1 MGLAYVMSLPAQTSE
16 DRFRTSLKDVLSGI
30 QEHYG
35 IRIAYDEQDVK
46 DKWVDY
52 GPWRYRGDGEHAL
65 ARVLAM
71 FDLDAEKDASGTY
84 QVRSFQYHE
93 RTPEE
98 GVSDLHR
105 LEGLYADR
113 GAWEKRKAELQQA
126 FRARLGLSGFPKR
139 PASAPRLT
147 ALRKYK
153 DYTVQNFSLETLPG
167 VFICGSIY
175 RPTKVKGRIPV
186 VFNPDGH
193 FDSARYR
200 VDGQLRAANLARMG
214 MLSVSY
220 DLFGWWGESELQVMR
235 HTHFRSHVQPLQV
248 HNATMLF
255 DWILSLPEADTSR
268 VAITGASGGG
278 SQTMLMTALDDR
290 IKVSVPVVMMS
301 SFFAGG
307 CPCESG
313 MGIHLCAGGTNNVE
327 IAAMAAPRPQL
338 VISDGQDWTRLVP
351 VNDMPFLRRTYG
363 FYGAQSGVRD
373 VHFGNEG
380 HDYGMSKRQAM
391 YAFLDEQFGL
401 KGAGL
406 RNGEGIYPETG
417 VVIEPHDNLRA
428 FGPGGK
434 DLPANALHGWEGI
447 EKLVR
452 TYMGE

>member
-1 MGLAYVMSLPAQTSE
+1 MGMAWCLPLFSQTSE
-16 DRFRTSLKDVLSGI
+16 DHFRSPLKEVLQGI
-30 QEHYG
+30 HDRYG
-35 IRIAYDEQDVK
+35 LRIEYDEEQVK

-52 GPWRYRGDGEHAL
+52 APWRYRADGEKTLDRILAL
-65 ARVLAM
+65 S
-71 FDLDAEKDASGTY
+71 DLDAEKDASGTY
-84 QVRSFQYHE
+84 HLRSFQYHE
-93 RTPEE
+93 RSPEE
-98 GVSDLHR
+98 GVADLHR

-113 GAWEKRKAELQQA
+113 MAWENRRAVLRKG
-126 FRARLGLSGFPKR
+126 FRERLGLDGFPKK
-139 PASAPRLT
+139 PTSAPRLT
-147 ALRKYK
+147 PIRKYK
-153 DYTVQNFSLETLPG
+153 DYSVQNFSIETLPG
-167 VFICGSIY
+167 VYLCGSIY
-175 RPTKVKGRIPV
+175 RPLKVKGRMPV

-200 VDGQLRAANLARMG
+200 LDGQYRAANLARMG

-235 HTHFRSHVQPLQV
+235 QAHYSSHVQPLQV

-278 SQTMLMTALDDR
+278 SQAMLMTALDDR

-327 IAAMAAPRPQL
+327 IAAMAAPRPL
-338 VISDGQDWTRLVP
+338 LIISDGQDWTRLVP

-363 FYGAQSGVRD
+363 FYGAGAQVTD
-373 VHFGNEG
+373 VYLGKEG
-380 HDYGMSKRQAM
+380 HDYGTSKRQAM
-391 YAFLDEQFGL
+391 YAFLDRVFRL
-401 KGAGL
+401 NGAGV
-406 RNGEGIYPETG
+406 RTADGIYQETG
-417 VVIEPHDNLRA
+417 VVIEPHDALRA
-428 FGPGGK
+428 FGPGGR
-434 DLPANALHGWEGI
+434 DLPANALHGWEEV

-452 TYMGE
+452 AYMK

>member
-1 MGLAYVMSLPAQTSE
+1 MAQTSE
-16 DRFRTSLKDVLSGI
+16 DHFRTPLKQVLEGI
-30 QEHYG
+30 HDRYAL
-35 IRIAYDEQDVK
+35 RIEYDDDQVK

-52 GPWRYRGDGEHAL
+52 GPWRYRGDGERTL
-65 ARVLAM
+65 TRVLAM
-71 FDLDAEKDASGTY
+71 FDMDAEKDASGVY
-84 QVRSFQYHE
+84 HVRSFQYHE
-93 RTPEE
+93 RSPEE
-98 GVSDLHR
+98 GLADLRR
-105 LEGLYADR
+105 LEGLYSDKA
-113 GAWEKRKAELQQA
+113 GWEQRRAELQQG
-126 FRARLGLSGFPKR
+126 FRRILGLSGFPKK
-139 PASAPRLT
+139 PASAPKLT
-147 ALRKYK
+147 PIRKYK

-167 VFICGSIY
+167 VYLCGSIY
-175 RPTKVKGRIPV
+175 RPLKVKGRIPV

-248 HNATMLF
+248 HNATLLF
-255 DWILSLPEADTSR
+255 DWILSMPEADNAR

-327 IAAMAAPRPQL
+327 MAAMAAPRPQL
-338 VISDGQDWTRLVP
+338 IVSDGDDWTRLVP
-351 VNDMPFLRRTYG
+351 QNDMPFLRRTYG
-363 FYGAQSGVRD
+363 FYGAQAKLQD
-373 VHFGNEG
+373 VYLGKEK
-380 HDYGMSKRQAM
+380 HDYGISKRQAM
-391 YAFLDEQFGL
+391 YAFLDEQFKL
-401 KGAGL
+401 NGAGL
-406 RNGEGIYPETG
+406 RTPDGRYSETG
-417 VVIEPHDNLRA
+417 VVIEPHDALRA

-434 DLPANALHGWEGI
+434 DLPSTALHGWEAV
-447 EKLVR
+447 EKLVIS
-452 TYMGE
+452 YMNQ